1 MFSSPNNAK
10 ITKLYSTRSDVFY
23 MEFVKSDLNPALKYV
38 KVGNGKHAK
47 IDFYWTLLA
56 ICNKK

>member
-1 MFSSPNNAK
+1 
-10 ITKLYSTRSDVFY
+10 